1 MKESI
6 LKEKSKSFAIRIIRF
21 YQSLKDAHQEFVLSK
36 QILRSGTSIGANI
49 AEAFYAESE
58 MDFIHKLSI
67 AQKECS
73 ETLYWLDLLYA
84 TQYIN
89 EVGYNSLNTDATE
102 IMKLLTSS
110 IKTVKNKLN
119 HSSLITKT

>member
-21 YQSLKDAHQEFVLSK
+21 YQTLKDAHQEFVLSK

-84 TQYIN
+84 TQHIN

-119 HSSLITKT
+119 HQSLITKT

>member
-6 LKEKSKSFAIRIIRF
+6 LKEKSKSFAIRIIRL
-21 YQSLKDAHQEFVLSK
+21 YQTLKDAHQEFVLSK
-36 QILRSGTSIGANI
+36 QMLRSGTSIGANI

-84 TQYIN
+84 TEHIN

-119 HSSLITKT
+119 HQSLITKT

>member
-6 LKEKSKSFAIRIIRF
+6 LKEKSKSFAIRIKRF
-21 YQSLKDAHQEFVLSK
+21 YQTLKNAHQEFVLSK

-73 ETLYWLDLLYA
+73 ETLYWLDLLFS
-84 TQYIN
+84 TQHIN
-89 EVGYNSLNTDATE
+89 EAVYNSLNTDATE

-119 HSSLITKT
+119 HKSLITKT

>member
-1 MKESI
+1 MKKSI

-21 YQSLKDAHQEFVLSK
+21 YQILKYEHQEFVLSK

-49 AEAFYAESE
+49 AEAFYAESDP
-58 MDFIHKLSI
+58 DFIHKLSI

-73 ETLYWLDLLYA
+73 ETLYWLDLLYS
-84 TQYIN
+84 TQHIN
-89 EVGYNSLNTDATE
+89 EAVYDSLNMDATE
-102 IMKLLTSS
+102 IMILLTSS

-119 HSSLITKT
+119 H

>member
-6 LKEKSKSFAIRIIRF
+6 LKEKSKSFAIRIIHF
-21 YQSLKDAHQEFVLSK
+21 YQALKDAHQEFVLSK

-73 ETLYWLDLLYA
+73 ETLYWLDLLYS
-84 TQYIN
+84 TQHIS
-89 EVGYNSLNTDATE
+89 EVGYNSLNADATE

-119 HSSLITKT
+119 H

>member
-6 LKEKSKSFAIRIIRF
+6 LKEKSKSFATRIIRF
-21 YQSLKDAHQEFVLSK
+21 YQSLKDANQEFVLSK

-119 HSSLITKT
+119 H

>member
-1 MKESI
+1 MKESV

-21 YQSLKDAHQEFVLSK
+21 YQNLKDTHKEFVLSK

-73 ETLYWLDLLYA
+73 ETLYWLDLLFSRK
-84 TQYIN
+84 YIN
-89 EVGYNSLNTDATE
+89 EPGYNSLNTDVTE

-110 IKTVKNKLN
+110 IKTVKNKLMTN
-119 HSSLITKT
+119 H

>member
-6 LKEKSKSFAIRIIRF
+6 LKEKSKNLAIRMIRF
-21 YQSLKDAHQEFVLSK
+21 YQNLKDTHKEFVLSK
-36 QILRSGTSIGANI
+36 QVLRSGTSIGANI

-73 ETLYWLDLLYA
+73 ETLYWLDLLYS

-89 EVGYNSLNTDATE
+89 EAGYDSFNTDVIE

-119 HSSLITKT
+119 TNH

>member
-21 YQSLKDAHQEFVLSK
+21 YQTLKDAHQEFVLSK

-73 ETLYWLDLLYA
+73 ETLYWLDILYA
-84 TQYIN
+84 TQHIN

-119 HSSLITKT
+119 HQSLITKT

>member
-21 YQSLKDAHQEFVLSK
+21 YQTLKDAHQEFVLSK
-36 QILRSGTSIGANI
+36 QMLRSGTSIGANI

-84 TQYIN
+84 TEHIN

-119 HSSLITKT
+119 HQSLITKT

>member
-21 YQSLKDAHQEFVLSK
+21 YQAIKDAHQEFVLSK

-73 ETLYWLDLLYA
+73 ETLYWFDLLYS

-89 EVGYNSLNTDATE
+89 EAGYNSLNTDATE

-119 HSSLITKT
+119 H